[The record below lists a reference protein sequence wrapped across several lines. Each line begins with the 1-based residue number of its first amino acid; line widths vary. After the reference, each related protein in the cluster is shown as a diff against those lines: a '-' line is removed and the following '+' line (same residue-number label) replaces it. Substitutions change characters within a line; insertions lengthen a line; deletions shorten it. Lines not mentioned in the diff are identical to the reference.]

1 MYLADRLEVDGESYP
16 MCGVLPLLTR
26 MPAGLQIGYVEVTT
40 IGGLFG
46 PGHVARGH
54 VFHHSALAG
63 PEPDGCSY
71 RMRLSRGGDEV
82 AEGYSSNSVLASYAH
97 LHFASD
103 PTLAPAFVERC
114 LAFAASRGQAA
125 GARATR
131 RD

>member
-1 MYLADRLEVDGESYP
+1 
-16 MCGVLPLLTR
+16 MCGVLPLVTR
-26 MPAGLQIGYVEVTT
+26 MLAGLQIGYVEVTT

-46 PGHVARGH
+46 PGHVVRGH

-63 PEPDGCSY
+63 AEPDGRSY
-71 RMRLSRGGDEV
+71 RMRRSGGDEV
-82 AEGYSSNSVLASYAH
+82 AEGYSSDNVLASYAH

-114 LAFAASRGQAA
+114 LAFAGGRGRPAEA
-125 GARATR
+125 GARR